1 MRFAPGAARTV
12 LKQTAVSQL
21 GRRAFH
27 FSLARVTAV
36 LFAVLV
42 LVSGSTAHA
51 EPASAA
57 PAAHAQRPLRW
68 DFPTFRPAEYVAT
81 GALGAA
87 AIGVFVFAGPQR
99 SPRWTG
105 GILFDDSVREA
116 VRVRSPVARDRI
128 RLFSDITGVS
138 SLVWLL
144 GVDSLLVPLWR
155 GSSQVALQL
164 LLLDAEAFALNGVL
178 TSSMF
183 YLSGRARPSYAD
195 CQRDSRF
202 DPLCNPRDTASFW
215 SGHTALAFT
224 AAGLSCAHH
233 AYVKLYGG
241 GAPDTLACAG
251 AIGLSATTGTLR
263 LLGDRHYA
271 SDIFAGALV
280 GFGIGYAVPTLLHYT
295 QGSGDGR
302 RVGIAVGP
310 VERGVGV
317 SAVGGF

>member
-1 MRFAPGAARTV
+1 
-12 LKQTAVSQL
+12 
-21 GRRAFH
+21 
-27 FSLARVTAV
+27 
-36 LFAVLV
+36 
-42 LVSGSTAHA
+42 
-51 EPASAA
+51 
-57 PAAHAQRPLRW
+57 
-68 DFPTFRPAEYVAT
+68 VAT

-87 AIGVFVFAGPQR
+87 AIAVFVFAAPQQ
-99 SPRWTG
+99 SPRWTS
-105 GILFDDSVREA
+105 GILFDDSVRDA
-116 VRVRSPVARDRI
+116 VRVRSPTARDRL
-128 RLFSDITGVS
+128 RLFSDVTGVS
-138 SLVWLL
+138 SLVWVV

-155 GSSQVALQL
+155 GSAPVALQL

-195 CQRDSRF
+195 CQRDYRF

-233 AYVKLYGG
+233 AYIKLYGG

-271 SDIFAGALV
+271 TDIATGALV
-280 GFGIGYAVPTLLHYT
+280 GFGIGYAVPTLLHYA
-295 QGSGDGR
+295 QGAGAKR
-302 RVGIAVGP
+302 RVGIAFGP
-310 VERGVGV
+310 VERGALV
-317 SAVGGF
+317 SAAGRF